1 MGTCQRALKPA
12 SSMVTR
18 TSSTDSLTAALP
30 KASTL
35 ATSPAPN
42 HNAAADSRMNAAKGH
57 CLRRMQRVP
66 GVQRCDPHLL
76 SHHPAHRRDS
86 PVARDHTSSV
96 TRGERVSEAHLTQPR
111 HSVSVHAHG
120 RVERPSLWP
129 ATNQHVRQHI
139 SVWELCGRL
148 RSKRVGLP
156 IERVSAG
163 LPPFHNCSTV
173 SNPFDICFVPACSPL
188 RCPSRALWTQTHV
201 LRLSNQPG
209 SSPQLSPAKPAQ
221 GPGVSA
227 QGPGVSAPG
236 PGVSAPGPGVS
247 AEPLPAG
254 CSPVGG

>member
-163 LPPFHNCSTV
+163 LPLSTTAPQCQTLSTSV
-173 SNPFDICFVPACSPL
+173 SSL
-188 RCPSRALWTQTHV
+188 HV
-201 LRLSNQPG
+201 LPSVAPHGRCGHRPMSFACPTNPVPVLS
-209 SSPQLSPAKPAQ
+209 
-221 GPGVSA
+221 
-227 QGPGVSAPG
+227 
-236 PGVSAPGPGVS
+236 
-247 AEPLPAG
+247 
-254 CSPVGG
+254 